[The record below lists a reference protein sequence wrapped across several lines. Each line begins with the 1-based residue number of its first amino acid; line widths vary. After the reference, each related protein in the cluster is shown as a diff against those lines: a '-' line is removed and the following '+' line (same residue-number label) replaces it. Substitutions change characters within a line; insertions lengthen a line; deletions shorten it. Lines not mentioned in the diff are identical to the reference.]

1 LILLISNIIKVVK
14 RAPKNE
20 KKDKENLKI
29 ISKPKNSDSV
39 TKKLA
44 PDEIPKR
51 NGSARG
57 FKKSVW
63 ESNPAIESEAPTK
76 KDERTLGSLIFK
88 RSSSPFFGFIKNFI
102 ISNIEYLFEP

>member
-1 LILLISNIIKVVK
+1 MSNIIKVVK

-20 KKDKENLKI
+20 KKDKENLNI

-39 TKKLA
+39 TKKFA

-63 ESNPAIESEAPTK
+63 ESSPAIESDAPTK
-76 KDERTLGSLIFK
+76 NDERTLGSLIFK
-88 RSSSPFFGFIKNFI
+88 RSSSPFLGLIRNFN
-102 ISNIEYLFEP
+102 ISKIEYLFEP